1 VNQASLDRAIQE
13 NRALQSANDQ
23 LRNQL
28 QEQGTELEQLRGTV
42 SEVRTA
48 IRQRN
53 AMVLRLAEQFGVD
66 GAIPGEFAP
75 YRSRV
80 IWPPMMPQDDTAD
93 VRNNI
98 SLVEAGLR
106 SHRTAMDNL
115 GEESP
120 EREMERVLQDRELM
134 GEVSSG
140 ATDEAPNERQP
151 VGRPREGGP
160 GEDPAP

>member
-1 VNQASLDRAIQE
+1 
-13 NRALQSANDQ
+13 
-23 LRNQL
+23 
-28 QEQGTELEQLRGTV
+28 
-42 SEVRTA
+42 
-48 IRQRN
+48 
-53 AMVLRLAEQFGVD
+53 MVLRLAEQFGVD

-134 GEVSSG
+134 GQVSSG
-140 ATDEAPNERQP
+140 EVAEPSEDRQP
-151 VGRPREGGP
+151 VGRPREGDP
-160 GEDPAP
+160 GEDRAP